1 MGDENVI
8 RFWMNQGLSVRAAKG
23 LVKTGILNEE
33 RLAEQMMLLGT
44 SAAVYQFFLNHC
56 GRSTTDEIWTF
67 ITNLK
72 NSPAQKNCL
81 TPEETSTLHA
91 VIHDID
97 EKVCKQIW
105 TRIQNLQSPQVDP
118 ENTEADT
125 SDPSAHKVPLLQIEV
140 PEAVWTTLQVTSID
154 SVSWIGRIRRGIEQ
168 FECQTLANVAQISF
182 TRLCHQF
189 KTILD
194 EITDDSTQ
202 QRPEEQV
209 PLPSLPQVPTQELAM
224 VAELPPSSRIGQSVE
239 AIQEP
244 LNDSPQTQN
253 TMQFW
258 ITEGL
263 GVRAANCL
271 AKADI
276 ANQQQLIEKF
286 KSFDDILALRSCG
299 PETAREIWAFIA
311 NLKKKDTSSDP
322 IQPEKQPDTQLQSP
336 PEEPLVLLPLLNTEV
351 SASMSEL
358 LQQTSVN
365 RIPWRVRTQNVIAR
379 EALQTLADLVQFSPI
394 QWLRFRNFGSTS
406 LTELQKRI
414 TEFITDPTQFDK
426 TEDTEILPTH
436 IISADEQPN
445 AQSQEPSENQ
455 RVLLPLLNTEV
466 SASIWEL
473 LQQTSVNRIPW
484 SIRTQNVIAREALQT
499 LADLVQ
505 FSRTEWLRFR
515 NFGSTSLAELQER
528 IDEFITNP
536 TQFDKTEETEMPCP
550 QTYKVQIL
558 KTEVSAETWEI
569 LQNTPIHQF
578 TWIARTENVIRAQG
592 LETLAELAAMPA
604 AEWLKL
610 KNFGRKSLTEIQEK
624 VKEIIAKSD
633 SLDTT
638 TTPPIETFSELG
650 HAILQRLRTS
660 EQEVIRRYHGYEQS
674 PENLRQVGEAIKVT
688 RARVSQVKEAANKKI
703 NQGAENHLI
712 TTTICRLLSEPICD
726 ALASRNGFCDIKALR
741 EVIRQKLGWG
751 DAERWLV
758 NWFDEAF
765 GEAWLCLGTELYEV
779 VDGICYLESDGCY
792 LISDS
797 NNLDFF
803 AELVMNLQRYGYRP
817 LTEAECKTLQQKTG
831 DPALDSTQ
839 LLDTLEHHQ
848 NLKTYQYGETY
859 IGLSEWAWF
868 APEKTTT
875 VKSTAELV
883 EWYLRMTSE
892 PATAK
897 TIAEGIWEQLGH
909 FRLTPMDV
917 VDALEKQPS
926 RFRADANNTY
936 RLYLWDEVSE
946 YHQALTELLSDEPLP
961 ISQIVDRLSVKGPE
975 ATKRVV
981 TALNF
986 YKDLFVETS
995 AFEWDLTS
1003 HKDEIEEK
1011 TDFDYTNLT
1020 FEDLI
1025 PQG

>member
-1 MGDENVI
+1 MI
-8 RFWMNQGLSVRAAKG
+8 IKSI
-23 LVKTGILNEE
+23 T
-33 RLAEQMMLLGT
+33 LLG
-44 SAAVYQFFLNHC
+44 SEARICQFFLRHC
-56 GRSTTDEIWTF
+56 GHSTMDKIWTF
-67 ITNLK
+67 ITNRK
-72 NSPAQKNCL
+72 NAPAQKDCL

-105 TRIQNLQSPQVDP
+105 TRIQNLQSPQVDL
-118 ENTEADT
+118 ENAEADT
-125 SDPSAHKVPLLQIEV
+125 SGQSAHK
-140 PEAVWTTLQVTSID
+140 
-154 SVSWIGRIRRGIEQ
+154 
-168 FECQTLANVAQISF
+168 
-182 TRLCHQF
+182 
-189 KTILD
+189 
-194 EITDDSTQ
+194 
-202 QRPEEQV
+202 V
-209 PLPSLPQVPTQELAM
+209 PLPSLPQAPTQELAM

-263 GVRAANCL
+263 SVRAANCL

-365 RIPWRVRTQNVIAR
+365 RIPWRVRTQNMIA
-379 EALQTLADLVQFSPI
+379 EQGLQTLADLVQFSPI
-394 QWLRFRNFGSTS
+394 QWLHFRNFDYTSLTELQKRITEFITTELRRKRFIEFITNPTQFDETEATEIAPTQVISEDEQPNAQSQEEPSENQPVLLPLLNTEVSASMWKFLQNTPVEHISWSVRTQNVINRQRLQMLAELAQLSPTKWLRFRNFGSTS
-406 LTELQKRI
+406 LAELQKRI
-414 TEFITDPTQFDK
+414 TEFITDPTQFDQ
-426 TEDTEILPTH
+426 TEATEILPTQ
-436 IISADEQPN
+436 IISEDEQPD

-455 RVLLPLLNTEV
+455 PVYLPLLDTVV
-466 SASIWEL
+466 SASTWEL
-473 LQQTSVNRIPW
+473 LQQTPVKRIPC
-484 SIRTQNVIAREALQT
+484 SVRTQNVIARLELQT
-499 LADLVQ
+499 LAELVQ
-505 FSRTEWLRFR
+505 FSPNQWLRFR
-515 NFGSTSLAELQER
+515 NFGRTSLAELR
-528 IDEFITNP
+528 KRLTEFITNP
-536 TQFDKTEETEMPCP
+536 TQFDKTEDTEIPRP

-650 HAILQRLRTS
+650 HAILQRLRTR

-674 PENLRQVGEAIKVT
+674 PENLRQIGVAIEVT
-688 RARVSQVKEAANKKI
+688 HERVRQVKEAANKKI

-712 TTTICRLLSEPICD
+712 TTTICELFSEPICD
-726 ALASRNGFCDIKALR
+726 VLASRNGLCDIKALR
-741 EVIRQKLGWG
+741 EVISQTLGWG
-751 DAERWLV
+751 DAERWLI

-779 VDGICYLESDGCY
+779 VESICYLK
-792 LISDS
+792 SDS
-797 NNLDFF
+797 NNQDFF
-803 AELVMNLQRYGYRP
+803 AGLVMNLQRYSYRP
-817 LTEAECKTLQQKTG
+817 LTETECKTLYQKTG

-839 LLDTLEHHQ
+839 LLDALEHHQ
-848 NLKTYQYGETY
+848 HLKTYQYGETY

-868 APEKTTT
+868 APEKNDN
-875 VKSTAELV
+875 
-883 EWYLRMTSE
+883 R
-892 PATAK
+892 
-897 TIAEGIWEQLGH
+897 
-909 FRLTPMDV
+909 
-917 VDALEKQPS
+917 
-926 RFRADANNTY
+926 
-936 RLYLWDEVSE
+936 
-946 YHQALTELLSDEPLP
+946 
-961 ISQIVDRLSVKGPE
+961 
-975 ATKRVV
+975 
-981 TALNF
+981 
-986 YKDLFVETS
+986 
-995 AFEWDLTS
+995 
-1003 HKDEIEEK
+1003 
-1011 TDFDYTNLT
+1011 
-1020 FEDLI
+1020 
-1025 PQG
+1025 